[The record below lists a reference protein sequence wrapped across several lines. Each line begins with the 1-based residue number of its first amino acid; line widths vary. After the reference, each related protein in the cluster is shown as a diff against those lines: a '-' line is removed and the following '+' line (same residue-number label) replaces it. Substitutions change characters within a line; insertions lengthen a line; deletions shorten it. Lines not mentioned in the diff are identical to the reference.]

1 MRVEILE
8 DLQMGRGCIR
18 AGALRDGPPAVWAPL
33 IAAGKVRVVEGA
45 PQSTRL
51 GGASPP
57 TEARSSDSDERPERR
72 ASTSPRRKRRKGNA
86 DRPAAES

>member
-1 MRVEILE
+1 MRVEVLE
-8 DLQMGRGCIR
+8 DLRMGRGCIR

-33 IAAGKVRVVEGA
+33 IESGKVRVVEGA

-51 GGASPP
+51 DGALPP
-57 TEARSSDSDERPERR
+57 TEARSSVSDERPESR
-72 ASTSPRRKRRKGNA
+72 ASTSPRRKRRKAKA